1 MSAATVSTPGQQQQQ
16 LLLPHSTSGEGS
28 ADTQQRCMPEPAQHG
43 GEEQPR
49 PEINTSDSTSNAYGA
64 TATYPM
70 PSEAGVAA
78 AAAAHST
85 RLMRHTSLMR
95 DKSLSFNKHREVLED
110 ISEPVPEI
118 SVENC
123 VPVFE
128 VGYWMNFGNFSSVR
142 QQHDQYKDH
151 VKILSVWNLPVES
164 AYGGD
169 VAACLSLG
177 WPKVTHVSLEYS
189 TWEPEPNKYSIAWHR
204 ILCESEAF
212 PKLVDYRVWQM
223 LPARLEVFSIHKFRT
238 AQERN
243 QATDIIAQVPELL
256 APTAAVQQ
264 FYEHRC
270 RYLEHVVMSMDS
282 MNKAE
287 TYTKYKYLTLAL
299 ATPVLAPRTLTVVNC
314 RLKHIRAILNCIDRN
329 ALGLPTTPLQ
339 YQPGR
344 LELGQGLQHLHLKMT
359 SMYDELT
366 GLPISAA
373 RFPTLTS
380 LIIEHSPA
388 LENSLPDGEKF
399 GQLWDTR
406 WASMK
411 RLQLPF
417 FSDQHAALL
426 IKFMPN
432 LEILSVI
439 PAPGFEAGD
448 EYPDVLGA
456 GTLVKLATQMS
467 TLRHLEVRSA
477 LRFSGKRPYNLAD
490 QVSQAMRRPPATQR
504 PDLKLFAVP
513 CIHMDFASVVRL
525 LTYLPGLEQMEFQL
539 PDPMAVPPST
549 AGARSP
555 GGSLP
560 VAHNLEGRTWTE
572 DCAKFAAAFEA
583 KPHSLQSIIVSGYHP
598 DLHSAAVTDFLHL
611 FPDLESLAFANIARE
626 NHDNIDQLA
635 GVLTALNPDLDVAI
649 I

>member
-16 LLLPHSTSGEGS
+16 QLPHSTSGEGS
-28 ADTQQRCMPEPAQHG
+28 AGTQQRRMPEPAQHG

-78 AAAAHST
+78 AAAAAHST

-110 ISEPVPEI
+110 IGEPVPEI

-128 VGYWMNFGNFSSVR
+128 VGYWMNFGSFSSVR